1 MKVDSIEWN
10 AFDPQ
15 CPTRALL
22 DRIGDKWT
30 VLIMVAL
37 QGGPMRFGALRRKL
51 GNAAA
56 KVLTSKLRSL
66 EEDGLLVRRVL
77 ATSPVSVEYELTP
90 LGQSLHRVIG
100 KLKGWAEQNMPEV
113 LRARAVSDHSAKP

>member
-1 MKVDSIEWN
+1 MKAESINWN
-10 AFDPQ
+10 AFDPL

-37 QGGPMRFGALRRKL
+37 QGGAMRFGALRREL
-51 GNAAA
+51 GNIAP
-56 KVLTSKLRSL
+56 KVLTSKLRGL

-77 ATSPVSVEYELTP
+77 ATSPVSVEYELTAM
-90 LGQSLHRVIG
+90 GQSLHRVIG
-100 KLKGWAEQNMPEV
+100 KLKDWAEQNMAEV
-113 LRARAVSDHSAKP
+113 LKARALAERNAVP